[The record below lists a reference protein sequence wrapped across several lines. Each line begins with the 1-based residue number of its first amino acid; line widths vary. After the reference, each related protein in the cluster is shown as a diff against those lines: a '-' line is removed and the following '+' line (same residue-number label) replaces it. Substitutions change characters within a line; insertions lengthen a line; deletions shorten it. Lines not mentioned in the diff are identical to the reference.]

1 MDYKTGLLKNTRLT
15 ETELLEL
22 SRAVM
27 LAAQNDF
34 AATEGKA
41 FHLLEG
47 VVKVHSSGA
56 YIFFPND
63 YMKKLLD
70 EGQYPEILKIE
81 EHKLLDWISAI
92 LEDRTDE

>member
-1 MDYKTGLLKNTRLT
+1 MDYKSGLLKNTRLT
-15 ETELLEL
+15 ETELVEL

-27 LAAQNDF
+27 LAAQEDF

-56 YIFFPND
+56 YIFFPCD

-70 EGQYPEILKIE
+70 GGQYPEVLKIE

-92 LEDRTDE
+92 LEDRADE